1 MSNRDNMRINDI
13 PLKGNYEGYYWMSDS
28 RDPKVLH
35 DENLPEEF
43 VGENPFV
50 VEAELYDKDNHMSY
64 SVHNVGN
71 DRAIINCFDVAQDI
85 DQAGKENIDDITYES
100 NRMDGL
106 QLRFLQYWEAE
117 DDKTCPTDKTEKA
130 FMKSLQMTKRVFV
143 GFKNKEEEQ
152 K

>member
-1 MSNRDNMRINDI
+1 MKINNI

-43 VGENPFV
+43 VGSNPFV
-50 VEAELYDKDNHMSY
+50 VEAELYDKDNHTSY
-64 SVHNVGN
+64 SVHNAGN
-71 DRAIINCFDVAQDI
+71 EVVCLSFVVKEADFDSHDVD
-85 DQAGKENIDDITYES
+85 TLLYES
-100 NRMDGL
+100 NRMEGQ